1 MCGDSEW
8 GSGVFQVLI
17 VDEVHSFRLWDA
29 LPPAYDELLA
39 WKPTY
44 PPGPRTADEQAWV
57 ESWPQRF
64 QEALRR
70 ARRHPHR

>member
-1 MCGDSEW
+1 MRSDFDW

-17 VDEVHSFRLWDA
+17 DDAVLSFRHWDE

-57 ESWPQRF
+57 ESWPPRF
-64 QEALRR
+64 QEALHR